1 LIYPRNVRCLA
12 WRRPQ
17 QHAAGQQF
25 TDVVNAAKAYIAAAK
40 VAAADGLT
48 WVEFGEL
55 LVGLLR
61 LAVQTVD
68 VLNVPGEQKKAVVM
82 EAAAALFDALADK
95 AIPTVLWPFWVLAR
109 PSVRSLVLALASGA
123 VEQILPMLR
132 GA

>member
-1 LIYPRNVRCLA
+1 MIANAPM
-12 WRRPQ
+12 
-17 QHAAGQQF
+17 AAGQQF

-82 EAAAALFDALADK
+82 EAAAALFDELADK

>member
-1 LIYPRNVRCLA
+1 MIANAPM
-12 WRRPQ
+12 
-17 QHAAGQQF
+17 AAGQQF

-95 AIPTVLWPFWVLAR
+95 AIPTIAWPIWMLVR

>member
-1 LIYPRNVRCLA
+1 MIANAPM
-12 WRRPQ
+12 
-17 QHAAGQQF
+17 AAGQQF

-61 LAVQTVD
+61 LAMQTVD

-95 AIPTVLWPFWVLAR
+95 AIPTIAWPIWMLVR

>member
-1 LIYPRNVRCLA
+1 MIADAPM
-12 WRRPQ
+12 
-17 QHAAGQQF
+17 AAGQQF
-25 TDVVNAAKAYIAAAK
+25 TDVVNAAKAYIATAK

-61 LAVQTVD
+61 LAMQTVD
-68 VLNVPGEQKKAVVM
+68 VLNVPGEQKKAVVI

-95 AIPTVLWPFWVLAR
+95 AIPTMLWPFWVLAR